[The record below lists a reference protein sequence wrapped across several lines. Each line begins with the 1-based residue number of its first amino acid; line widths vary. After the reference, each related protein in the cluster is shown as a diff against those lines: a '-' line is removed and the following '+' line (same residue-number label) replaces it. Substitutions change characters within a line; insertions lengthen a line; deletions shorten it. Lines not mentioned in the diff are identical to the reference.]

1 MMTQTAA
8 NTANHRVHN
17 LPTADGIQAE
27 VGNTELS
34 SHSIAPLERITDLP
48 HTYPGSLSSPVP
60 PVAGTNHVY
69 LLPTID
75 HTRLK
80 IGRSV
85 DPLDRI
91 AGLARV
97 YGEIDLARSVIIA
110 VDSHQIES
118 ALHIIFGLRREAREV
133 RSDGYTEWFAGD
145 FVDEALSLLDTIAA
159 HRGNAYRVFRNVD
172 GLLADLLARHPDA
185 GQRAPR
191 LTIAER
197 SARAAQ
203 AEARLREAAI
213 EHAQHVCDRIAE
225 SDFDALVLCGGRSY
239 LARTV
244 VRNEA
249 PECWDP
255 KTGHWGSL
263 WGQRFAQACRADI
276 KVNGGSCAFS
286 MLCPPVFGA
295 FDDTRGREYYQIS
308 ANRPTLNTRG
318 SIETVTAPAFAEL
331 WCVLD
336 ELPVVEQPG
345 EWPNLPET
353 GATQH

>member
-1 MMTQTAA
+1 MTQSAE
-8 NTANHRVHN
+8 NTVAHHVDFLSPRNPAR
-17 LPTADGIQAE
+17 LKSGRPTDQISRLAE
-27 VGNTELS
+27 LATLFPDS
-34 SHSIAPLERITDLP
+34 QSAPFPSATC
-48 HTYPGSLSSPVP
+48 
-60 PVAGTNHVY
+60 TNYVY
-69 LLPTID
+69 LLPTTD
-75 HTRLK
+75 GTRQK
-80 IGRSV
+80 IGRTIV
-85 DPLDRI
+85 PFERI
-91 AGLARV
+91 PGLVRI
-97 YGEIDLARSVIIA
+97 YPEIDLARAVIVA
-110 VDSHQIES
+110 VDSHRIET
-118 ALHIIFGLRREAREV
+118 ALHIIFSGRREVRPV
-133 RSDGYTEWFAGD
+133 RSDGYTEWFVGD
-145 FVDEALSLLDTIAA
+145 FIEEALSLLDTISA
-159 HRGNAYRVFRNVD
+159 HRGNAYRVFRNIDV
-172 GLLADLLARHPDA
+172 LLADYLAGHADA

-197 SARAAQ
+197 SARAAL

-225 SDFDALVLCGGRSY
+225 SDFDALVRCGGQAY
-239 LARTV
+239 LARTIS
-244 VRNEA
+244 REEA

-276 KVNGGSCAFS
+276 KVDGGSCAFP

-295 FDDTRGREYYQIS
+295 VDDTHGREYFQIS
-308 ANRPTLNTRG
+308 ANRPARNTRD

-345 EWPNLPET
+345 EWPNQPET